1 MSAAEVPPMH
11 ERVLGRTDDMIKIK
25 GVNIYPGQVDHVLQI
40 TGGRRRVSA
49 YRNQDQGKDNIL
61 VSRSR
66 QRPPLEDVAERLRKN
81 IKTCIGILV
90 DTEAVPDGSLPRSEK
105 KRRGYSTT
113 GNAKPIKRQIT

>member
-1 MSAAEVPPMH
+1 MH

-40 TGGRRRVSA
+40 TEGAGGEYQLIVTR
-49 YRNQDQGKDNIL
+49 DQGKDNIL
-61 VSRSR
+61 VKVEAAKD
-66 QRPPLEDVAERLRKN
+66 QPLEDVAERLRKN

-105 KRRGYSTT
+105 KS
-113 GNAKPIKRQIT
+113 KRVFDYREC